1 MIIAALVMG
10 MSLPM
15 AAQTEKQVNADAENA
30 VQEQVID
37 SASIEMKRLELKELE
52 MKQQHQ
58 ADLYRIK
65 HGGGFNFEY
74 LIPIGI
80 CVVLPLAIVGIV
92 FFSVR
97 KREREQAD
105 LLKLMIEKGQ
115 DVTPFIEAQKKPKTS
130 NESLTGK
137 LIWGFVCAL
146 GGLGLTIYSFM
157 REDDLLVFAL
167 PLVGIGI
174 ALIVGTL
181 IARKW
186 KKEKEGRIELNEPE
200 K

>member
-58 ADLYRIK
+58 AELYRIK

-80 CVVLPLAIVGIV
+80 CVVLLFLYCLFLLFLFIYGSRQLAPACKQFI
-92 FFSVR
+92 R
-97 KREREQAD
+97 KLCA
-105 LLKLMIEKGQ
+105 
-115 DVTPFIEAQKKPKTS
+115 VP
-130 NESLTGK
+130 
-137 LIWGFVCAL
+137 AL
-146 GGLGLTIYSFM
+146 G
-157 REDDLLVFAL
+157 LVHGDQSLHFFL
-167 PLVGIGI
+167 
-174 ALIVGTL
+174 
-181 IARKW
+181 
-186 KKEKEGRIELNEPE
+186 E
-200 K
+200 